1 MALGDPLSITINS
14 VATDLNR
21 VSTAENSSSYR
32 KDDGTWRLTARH
44 SYGKRNRTNIR
55 LDNVVTAADPFTPSI
70 NKEINMFVSV
80 SIDRPAAGFT
90 NTQIKYAVDALTA
103 YLTASSGANVTKLLG
118 GQS

>member
-44 SYGKRNRTNIR
+44 SYGKRERDTVR
-55 LDNVVTAADPFTPSI
+55 VDFKKVAADPFTSGI
-70 NKEINMFVSV
+70 NREYSLSAYIV
-80 SIDRPAAGFT
+80 IDTPPVGFT
-90 NTQIKYAVDALTA
+90 NTETKYVVDALVA
-103 YLTASSGANVTKLLG
+103 YLAASSGANVTKLLG